1 MSNQLA
7 STTTRFTTKFLPTN
21 FAMSAIPHQ
30 PTPNILAERIQIV
43 PHIQG
48 QCPLPLGSVTSISA
62 SSAQGRAP
70 SGFGHHTGWLRVGA
84 TIKQGVAIGLTGII
98 FIIGNE
104 SIVT

>member
-48 QCPLPLGSVTSISA
+48 QLSLGSATSISA
-62 SSAQGRAP
+62 SSA
-70 SGFGHHTGWLRVGA
+70 
-84 TIKQGVAIGLTGII
+84 
-98 FIIGNE
+98 
-104 SIVT
+104 